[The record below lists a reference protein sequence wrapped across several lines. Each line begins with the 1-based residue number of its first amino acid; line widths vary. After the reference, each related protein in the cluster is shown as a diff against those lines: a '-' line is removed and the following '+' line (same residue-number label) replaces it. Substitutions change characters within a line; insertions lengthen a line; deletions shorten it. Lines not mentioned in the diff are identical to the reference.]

1 MDRIIKEVN
10 GLLNDLKYQI
20 NNNDYTNN
28 TTDLNII
35 KFILI
40 ENILHLSNVSQLYLI
55 KLLVNRIKRIR
66 SRRNNIFSKVNN
78 LRKFLEEKNSQIK

>member
-78 LRKFLEEKNSQIK
+78 LRKFLQERQ